1 MGGGQPMPLTGTL
14 RMDWQPRIFFPA
26 FTDDAEFASTM
37 RRRAPPLVRLWY
49 VTSDKSHI
57 WSLGMRQ
64 IGQGNFDRVPRIVV
78 ARVLFIL
85 GSTKN

>member
-1 MGGGQPMPLTGTL
+1 MGSGQPMQLTGTL
-14 RMDWQPRIFFPA
+14 RMDWQPRISFPA

-49 VTSDKSHI
+49 IISDKSHI

-64 IGQGNFDRVPRIVV
+64 IGQGNFDRAPSIVV
-78 ARVLFIL
+78 ARVLVVP